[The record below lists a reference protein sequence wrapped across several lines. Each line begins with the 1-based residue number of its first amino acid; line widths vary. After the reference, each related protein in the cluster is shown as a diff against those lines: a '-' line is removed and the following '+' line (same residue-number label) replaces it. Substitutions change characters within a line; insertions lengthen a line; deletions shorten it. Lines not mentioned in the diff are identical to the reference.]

1 MNTGRRQ
8 TALLVV
14 VLVLPALLAFGVVRV
29 LGTRDGGKRQ
39 ADPPPPTN
47 LSSPSNPVGPSGGVD
62 SSGVPASDSGP
73 AVDVAARITGTVDGT
88 ELTFQVTR
96 DLAEAG
102 PPPQVDDCRR
112 FAEWAQRN
120 GGIPVGFEP
129 VHTLSVH
136 ARRNL
141 DVNGVSARVVPVGEV
156 QLSEQDGP
164 FVELACRD
172 GTPAPTTT
180 RSSRAGEEDGESVDR
195 PHVLTAG
202 QTVELPLLLE
212 ASYDTDEVFPHGVV
226 DYQLKVHIGIDG
238 VSEEHLLRNATAPF
252 RCCGRLTYMGF
263 QAARYEWRL
272 SPARSLRYCAEL
284 RYTTEPPPER
294 CEIRQR

>member
-1 MNTGRRQ
+1 MSTGRRQ

-14 VLVLPALLAFGVVRV
+14 VLVLPALLAFGVVRL
-29 LGTRDGGKRQ
+29 LGTRDGGRPE
-39 ADPPPPTN
+39 AALPEP
-47 LSSPSNPVGPSGGVD
+47 SSQVGQSGTVGP
-62 SSGVPASDSGP
+62 SGVPASGPGP
-73 AVDVAARITGTVDGT
+73 AVDVVARITGTVDGT
-88 ELTFQVTR
+88 ELTFQATR
-96 DLAEAG
+96 DVAEAG

-156 QLSEQDGP
+156 GLTEQDGP
-164 FVELACRD
+164 FVELACRG

-180 RSSRAGEEDGESVDR
+180 RRDGEDDEEFVDR

-212 ASYDTDEVFPHGVV
+212 APHDTGEAFPHGVV
-226 DYQLKVHIGIDG
+226 DYQLKVSIGIDG
-238 VSEEHLLRNATAPF
+238 VWEEYLLRNGSAPF

-284 RYTTEPPPER
+284 RYTAEPPPER

>member
-1 MNTGRRQ
+1 MNTGRRR
-8 TALLVV
+8 TALLV
-14 VLVLPALLAFGVVRV
+14 VLVLPALLAFGVVRL
-29 LGTRDGGKRQ
+29 LGTRDGGKQQ
-39 ADPPPPTN
+39 ADPTPPAN
-47 LSSPSNPVGPSGGVD
+47 PSYPV
-62 SSGVPASDSGP
+62 VPPGAVDSGP
-73 AVDVAARITGTVDGT
+73 AVDLATRITGTRDNT
-88 ELTFQVTR
+88 ELTFEIAR
-96 DLAEAG
+96 DVAEAG

-120 GGIPVGFEP
+120 GGIAVGFEP

-156 QLSEQDGP
+156 RLTEQDGP

-180 RSSRAGEEDGESVDR
+180 RRDGDDDEEFVDR
-195 PHVLTAG
+195 PNVLTAG

-212 ASYDTDEVFPHGVV
+212 APHDTDEALPHGVV
-226 DYQLKVHIGIDG
+226 DYQLKVSIDIDG
-238 VSEEHLLRNATAPF
+238 VSEEHLLRNGSAPF